1 MAFGVPAL
9 ANRPNHVPA
18 EAGLD
23 TTKLTVESLNQIDQL
38 HGGGLNSTKFQA
50 ELAGIDMGM
59 RVLDAG
65 CGIGGSSRFLAH
77 TYGCQVEGID
87 LTPEF
92 VEAAAQLNA
101 LCGLGEKISVR
112 TGSVTDLPYEDKS
125 FDLVW
130 SQNVTMNVEDKPR
143 MFIEAW
149 RVLTPGGRFTF
160 SHAAQGRAGEPYY
173 PLPWAKQ
180 PSYSFLGTP
189 EEILQQVKEAGFV
202 NIDSRNEAGPPG
214 RARGRAANDLGPS
227 VIMGADMPIRQA
239 NAARS
244 GQEGR
249 LIGMIVVAERPAAA

>member
-1 MAFGVPAL
+1 MPA
-9 ANRPNHVPA
+9 
-18 EAGLD
+18 
-23 TTKLTVESLNQIDQL
+23 
-38 HGGGLNSTKFQA
+38 STRT
-50 ELAGIDMGM
+50 

-77 TYGCQVEGID
+77 TYGCRVEGID

-101 LCGLGEKISVR
+101 LCGLGDKISVR
-112 TGSVTDLPYEDKS
+112 TGTVTDLPYEDKS

-149 RVLTPGGRFTF
+149 RVLTPGGRFAL
-160 SHAAQGRAGEPYY
+160 SHAAQGPAGEPYY

-189 EEILQQVKEAGFV
+189 EEVLRQVKEAGFV

-214 RARGRAANDLGPS
+214 HARGRAANDLGPS
-227 VIMGADMPIRQA
+227 VIMGPDMPVRQA

-249 LIGMIVVAERPAAA
+249 LIGMIVVAERPAAS